1 MGRWT
6 PKPKIAVALVTAIL
20 VYLATSVLGV
30 AELPE
35 MRETLI
41 NAAPPVIAGYLWP
54 ERADP
59 GNPGNDGGPQ

>member
-20 VYLATSVLGV
+20 AYLVTSVFGV

-35 MRETLI
+35 RWETLI
-41 NAAPPVIAGYLWP
+41 NAAAPVIAGYLWP
-54 ERADP
+54 DRAAT
-59 GNPGNDGGPQ
+59 GGPGNDGGPQ